1 MRSID
6 ATLLA
11 ALKAPTVWPVCL
23 VEMDFVSGMTRLHS
37 GLGDLVMT
45 DPFTGEALTFLGV
58 GELGSISA
66 LEQPEALRSSEAE
79 LALSGVNPADV
90 ARALLEAYQ
99 GRSCRIFF
107 GALTEDGAALAGG
120 SAVPLV
126 RARMDTMKF
135 VTGRTATITLKIR
148 NEMADWERVR
158 ASRYS
163 NAEQK
168 RIDVNDTGLSRIAVA
183 AEAEIVWQV

>member
-1 MRSID
+1 M
-6 ATLLA
+6 
-11 ALKAPTVWPVCL
+11 
-23 VEMDFVSGMTRLHS
+23 
-37 GLGDLVMT
+37 
-45 DPFTGEALTFLGV
+45 
-58 GELGSISA
+58 
-66 LEQPEALRSSEAE
+66 
-79 LALSGVNPADV
+79 
-90 ARALLEAYQ
+90 
-99 GRSCRIFF
+99 
-107 GALTEDGAALAGG
+107 
-120 SAVPLV
+120 PLV

>member
-66 LEQPEALRSSEAE
+66 L
-79 LALSGVNPADV
+79 
-90 ARALLEAYQ
+90 
-99 GRSCRIFF
+99 
-107 GALTEDGAALAGG
+107 
-120 SAVPLV
+120 
-126 RARMDTMKF
+126 
-135 VTGRTATITLKIR
+135 
-148 NEMADWERVR
+148 
-158 ASRYS
+158 
-163 NAEQK
+163 
-168 RIDVNDTGLSRIAVA
+168 
-183 AEAEIVWQV
+183 